1 MAAVW
6 AHASG
11 LLPVVAALAP
21 WVALVGAEWLD
32 TSGLLLPD
40 QAAQARFGVATLPG
54 VLSALCLYFG
64 LPWAAPDE
72 RDLVPYRALQA
83 ALEAL
88 PLPLDRRAVAT
99 VVAAHGAGPLRWVAP
114 PRPAAPALPPPL
126 TRPATPAFGSLTA
139 YLRGTPQAR
148 QSIRAALAGRKHPA
162 AVPMLAAPRGANPG
176 LVGTAFDYAFRFLLE
191 GLNPD
196 LVAVKGAL
204 IARHAA
210 FDLDRDRTLLAVN
223 EAETTL
229 LEIAG
234 GQPFEARHVHAAV
247 VLASFEVVARTGRFA
262 ELVGVVPDAAREDVL
277 GLVQAIPREA
287 FRAERQLIL
296 NPRFAAAGRFGGA
309 DADVLLDDLLIEV
322 KATRH
327 LKLDGDYLQ
336 QLTGYLVLDRLGGT
350 VGSQEPVRR
359 LGVYYA
365 RHGVLQVLPVKD
377 LYRPGLLPQLVSWF
391 DESLPRL

>member
-1 MAAVW
+1 M
-6 AHASG
+6 
-11 LLPVVAALAP
+11 
-21 WVALVGAEWLD
+21 
-32 TSGLLLPD
+32 
-40 QAAQARFGVATLPG
+40 
-54 VLSALCLYFG
+54 
-64 LPWAAPDE
+64 
-72 RDLVPYRALQA
+72 
-83 ALEAL
+83 
-88 PLPLDRRAVAT
+88 
-99 VVAAHGAGPLRWVAP
+99 
-114 PRPAAPALPPPL
+114 
-126 TRPATPAFGSLTA
+126 TRPASPAFGSLTA
-139 YLRGTPQAR
+139 YLRGTPEAR
-148 QSIRAALAGRKHPA
+148 QAIRAALGVRTHPA
-162 AVPMLAAPRGANPG
+162 PAPLRAAPQGANPG

-191 GLNPD
+191 GLNPG
-196 LVAVKGAL
+196 LTAVKGAL
-204 IARHAA
+204 IARAA
-210 FDLDRDRTLLAVN
+210 ALVLDCERTLAAVD

-229 LEIAG
+229 QEVAG
-234 GQPFEARHVHAAV
+234 GQPFEARHAHAAV

-262 ELVGVVPDAAREDVL
+262 ELVGVVPGAAREDVL

-296 NPRFAAAGRFGGA
+296 NPRFAAAGRVGGA

-327 LKLDGDYLQ
+327 LTLDGDYLQ